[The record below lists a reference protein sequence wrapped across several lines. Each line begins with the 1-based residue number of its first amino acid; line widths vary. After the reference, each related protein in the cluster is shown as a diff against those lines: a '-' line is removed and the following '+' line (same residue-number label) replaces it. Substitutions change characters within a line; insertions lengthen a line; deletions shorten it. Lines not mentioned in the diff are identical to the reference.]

1 MVRLYNTL
9 LVFASLLVLGF
20 TFGDGGRLGRGA
32 SVPVC
37 SANTKGSARAF
48 RTSDPNHDVAPR
60 VLLFNALSYDSVY
73 GQTLHTLIEACFPE
87 ANITEFHEGSAL
99 SLEKALYDRQVVV
112 VVYPF
117 SGESRHT
124 VEAYGQAL
132 ARFAESGGAVLL
144 TGSHD
149 LAVFQQLKLLD
160 VDAAYFCAAPN
171 VHEISTTDILE
182 GTPIDFQLS
191 NYVYPVCVRNPN
203 YVSLAGLQNDI
214 VLAYNKDLS
223 VDSINTGEFAKPL
236 STLGYCL
243 LGRGRVYYLGF
254 EYFYDELP
262 STRILTN
269 IIRRSVDD
277 YPQPGTGGVARQ
289 HAGTRL
295 GSPRRTEEHLVAGS
309 GRNLLNI
316 KLYPNPYVI
325 KATVDLELETSAQI
339 SLDMVNESGRTVAVL
354 LPPRQL
360 SAGNYRFELPDVEPG
375 IYFVKCNKDGYVDT
389 RKVVKTKSL

>member
-1 MVRLYNTL
+1 M
-9 LVFASLLVLGF
+9 
-20 TFGDGGRLGRGA
+20 
-32 SVPVC
+32 
-37 SANTKGSARAF
+37 
-48 RTSDPNHDVAPR
+48 
-60 VLLFNALSYDSVY
+60 LLFNALSYDSVY
-73 GQTLHTLIEACFPE
+73 GRTLRTLIEGCFPE
-87 ANITEFHEGSAL
+87 ANITEFHQGSAL
-99 SLEKALYDRQVVV
+99 ALEKALYDRQVVV

-117 SGESRHT
+117 SGESRQT

-132 ARFAESGGAVLL
+132 AHFAESGGAVLL

-149 LAVFQQLKLLD
+149 LAVFQQIGLLD
-160 VDAAYFCAAPN
+160 VDAAFFCAAPN
-171 VHEISTTDILE
+171 VHEIGTTDILE
-182 GTPIDFQLS
+182 GTPVDFQLS

-277 YPQPGTGGVARQ
+277 FPHAGAGGVAQTASARV
-289 HAGTRL
+289 
-295 GSPRRTEEHLVAGS
+295 GSLRRTEEHLVAGS

-339 SLDMVNESGRTVAVL
+339 SLDMVNENGRTIAVL

-360 SAGNYRFELPDVEPG
+360 AAGNYRFELPDVEPG
-375 IYFVKCNKDGYVDT
+375 IYFVKCNKDGQVDT